1 MNIKYLFIT
10 FLVFILTNCKLD
22 NFDAPTS
29 QLKGRFVYNGEALQ
43 MRGTGGDGDQII
55 NAVQIDER
63 FENVG
68 TIPIFVNSNGE
79 FNNLMYDGHYKLV
92 VRQDKGPW
100 IPIKDSID
108 VYIDGNTNLD
118 IEVTPYF
125 MLKNSEITL
134 DNNVVNVKTDVEQIV
149 EYATISELKVY
160 LSSTQFV
167 DDRVRIG
174 EYTCPNSKVGSN
186 EFNFDFSNDD
196 KIKNSKFLFAR
207 VAVKANGANEY
218 IFSNVIQL
226 R

>member
-10 FLVFILTNCKLD
+10 FLALMLASCELD

-43 MRGTGGDGDQII
+43 MRGTGGDWDQII
-55 NAVQIDER
+55 NAVQIDDR

-68 TIPIFVNSNGE
+68 TIPIFVNANGE

-92 VRQDKGPW
+92 VRQDRGPW
-100 IPIKDSID
+100 VPIKDSID

-118 IEVTPYF
+118 IEVTPYL
-125 MLKNSEITL
+125 MLRNSEITL
-134 DNNVVNVKTDVEQIV
+134 ENNTVKVKTDVEQIV
-149 EYATISELKVY
+149 EDATISELKVY

-174 EYTCPNSKVGSN
+174 EYTCQDSKIGSN
-186 EFNFDFSNDD
+186 EFNYDFSNDD
-196 KIKNSKFLFAR
+196 KIKNSIFLYAR
-207 VAVKANGANEY
+207 VALKANGANEY
-218 IFSNVIQL
+218 IFSKVIQL